1 MGVKFADARCII
13 GTLDVAKFLECDSR
27 ILTDNVVAVAL
38 GLSQSPQ
45 LAGKFFT
52 FPFHVGVNLHVM
64 HARDMSCRRCVTG
77 HSCLRL
83 VFLCCIHSD

>member
-52 FPFHVGVNLHVM
+52 YPLP
-64 HARDMSCRRCVTG
+64 CRRELTRDACARYVL
-77 HSCLRL
+77 SSMR
-83 VFLCCIHSD
+83 DRP